1 MLLEEKVYL
10 IIVIIIAIIFVRF
23 LVKIVK
29 YDRESQKMRKEYE
42 NNKSAVESR
51 ALEVAKKG
59 FDIRDSIII
68 GHHYRWLFAT
78 DPARR
83 KIFLIAP
90 GETQVL
96 DYSNIIS
103 VSLYDET
110 GMVYEKSMTRVVGGA
125 VIGSFFGKASEGA
138 VIGAYTSPTKANKVH
153 SVIIIK
159 ALLRDS
165 SVPSLTIPCFDASSM
180 SGSATVKED
189 DPVYADMSAKAER
202 ILDMLNVII
211 DTARRDERKALG
223 GKVQNPSLISEEIYK
238 LAQLR
243 AQGILTEGEFD
254 AAKARLI
261 KGSND
266 RQEIE

>member
-1 MLLEEKVYL
+1 MFFEDEIFVFL
-10 IIVIIIAIIFVRF
+10 IIIVVIILIAIWA
-23 LVKIVK
+23 KATN
-29 YDRESQKMRKEYE
+29 YDRNSQKMRKEYE
-42 NNKSAVESR
+42 NNKSDIESR

-59 FDIRDSIII
+59 FNIRDSIII
-68 GHHYRWLFAT
+68 GHRYQWLFAS
-78 DPARR
+78 DPTRR

-125 VIGSFFGKASEGA
+125 VIGSFFGRASAGA

-153 SVIIIK
+153 SVITIK
-159 ALLRDS
+159 ALLRDC

-223 GKVQNPSLISEEIYK
+223 GKAQNPSLISEEIYK

-243 AQGILTEGEFD
+243 AQGILTEGEFA